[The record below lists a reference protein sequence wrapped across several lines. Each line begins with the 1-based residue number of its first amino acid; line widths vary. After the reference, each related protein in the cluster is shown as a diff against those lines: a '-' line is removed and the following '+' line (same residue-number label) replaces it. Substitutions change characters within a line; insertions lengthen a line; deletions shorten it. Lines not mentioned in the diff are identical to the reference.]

1 MSRAEDGPSNYQN
14 IEFLDVVQEFSHKL
28 IEEDRTGERGVQSVI
43 KSLLPPSHKSRSKL
57 KNWRTLNNF
66 LTTISKPGGK
76 KGQTG
81 ELSVEIISGG
91 SGEEGLLSP
100 GAFPSERVAR
110 SFRGSSRAARGR
122 RGRVRGRGR
131 GNTPSVS
138 ATPISDPTDNVDS
151 PLAFVD
157 PSSSLIS
164 PSPLFS
170 EETASP
176 SANSPAAQDSDSDE
190 ITNWMDAMDSL
201 ESPGVM
207 TSTVELQRKVPRPS
221 RKRPN
226 YDTPE
231 TMDSETPVGP
241 TRRSKRINLSAS
253 SSIKEPS
260 IEFLDEADSNS
271 EL

>member
-1 MSRAEDGPSNYQN
+1 MY
-14 IEFLDVVQEFSHKL
+14 
-28 IEEDRTGERGVQSVI
+28 SVI
-43 KSLLPPSHKSRSKL
+43 KSLLPPSFKSRPKL

-66 LTTISKPGGK
+66 VTTVSKPGGK
-76 KGQTG
+76 KGQAG
-81 ELSVEIISGG
+81 ELSVEIVSGG

-100 GAFPSERVAR
+100 VAFPSDRVR
-110 SFRGSSRAARGR
+110 KTLQGSSRAARGR

-131 GNTPSVS
+131 GSTPSVS
-138 ATPISDPTDNVDS
+138 ATPLSETTDNIDS
-151 PLAFVD
+151 PLTFGD

-164 PSPLFS
+164 PSPLLS

-176 SANSPAAQDSDSDE
+176 SANSPAAPDSESDE

-207 TSTVELQRKVPRPS
+207 TSTVELQRKISRPS
-221 RKRPN
+221 RKRPS

-231 TMDSETPVGP
+231 TMDSETPVVP

-260 IEFLDEADSNS
+260 IEFLNEADSNS
-271 EL
+271 DL